1 MVNRFKSKIKKGDE
15 VTILVGKDRGRSGKV
30 VKVLPMQG
38 KVAVEGINT
47 FKRHVRKMGSLEGG
61 IIDIIKPVN
70 ISNVALICPNCRKP
84 VRVSYMIEAQLKK
97 RICKRCKKV
106 IEVKGGKAS
115 K

>member
-1 MVNRFKSKIKKGDE
+1 MVNRFRSKIKNGDE
-15 VTILVGKDRGRSGKV
+15 VAILVGKDRGRSGKV
-30 VKVLPMQG
+30 IKVLPMQG

-61 IIDIIKPVN
+61 IIDIIKPVD
-70 ISNVALICPNCRKP
+70 ISNVALICPSCKKP
-84 VRVSYMIEAQLKK
+84 TKK

-106 IEVKGGKAS
+106 IEAKGIS